1 MSKEIT
7 ITATVDL
14 TIILSGDGKKRERKA
29 VVEELENG
37 IGAFKAKFANNLK
50 DYIDYFDE
58 GDFDNIVVHD
68 VKVFERDE

>member
-14 TIILSGDGKKRERKA
+14 TMILSGEDMELEGEA
-29 VVEELENG
+29 VEEEMAEGLDV
-37 IGAFKAKFANNLK
+37 FKAKIANELT
-50 DYIDYFDE
+50 DYIDT
-58 GDFDNIVVHD
+58 GDFGNFDDIRVRD

>member
-14 TIILSGDGKKRERKA
+14 TRILSGEDMELEGKA
-29 VVEELENG
+29 VEEEMANG
-37 IGAFKAKFANNLK
+37 LDAFKAKIANELK
-50 DYIDYFDE
+50 DYIDT
-58 GDFDNIVVHD
+58 GDFDDIRVRD

>member
-14 TIILSGDGKKRERKA
+14 TMILSGEDMELEGKA
-29 VVEELENG
+29 VEEEMAEGLD
-37 IGAFKAKFANNLK
+37 AFKAKIAKELT
-50 DYIDYFDE
+50 DYIDT

>member
-1 MSKEIT
+1 MSKELT

-14 TIILSGDGKKRERKA
+14 TMILSGEDMELEGKA
-29 VVEELENG
+29 VEGEMAEGLD
-37 IGAFKAKFANNLK
+37 AFKAKIANELK
-50 DYIDYFDE
+50 DYIDT

>member
-14 TIILSGDGKKRERKA
+14 TMILSGEDMELEGKA
-29 VVEELENG
+29 VEKEMANG
-37 IGAFKAKFANNLK
+37 LDAFKAKIANELK
-50 DYIDYFDE
+50 DYIDTS
-58 GDFDNIVVHD
+58 DFDDIRVRD

>member
-14 TIILSGDGKKRERKA
+14 TMILSGEDMELEGRA
-29 VVEELENG
+29 VEEEMANG
-37 IGAFKAKFANNLK
+37 LDAFKAKIANELK
-50 DYIDYFDE
+50 DYIDT